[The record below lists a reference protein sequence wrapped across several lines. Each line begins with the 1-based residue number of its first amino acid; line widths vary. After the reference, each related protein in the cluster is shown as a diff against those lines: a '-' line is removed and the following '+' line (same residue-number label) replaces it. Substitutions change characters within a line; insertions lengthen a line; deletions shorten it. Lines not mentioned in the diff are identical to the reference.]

1 MPPDAPAPIPTALD
15 QVLSLVERLAILLAE
30 HTSNPMSYN
39 GVGDKASRLAVETRA
54 LRRKFNTPEKKE
66 RTNG

>member
-1 MPPDAPAPIPTALD
+1 
-15 QVLSLVERLAILLAE
+15 LAILLAE
-30 HTSNPMSYN
+30 HTSNPMSSN

-66 RTNG
+66 RANG